1 MGGGITRNGQRHCLG
16 SRAKPRCSYV
26 GTSETPAF
34 NPGLHTVGT
43 KQTRRAISMAKE
55 ACLLLKVFLDTLT
68 PSLVDIPC
76 ALWTSL
82 PRLRL
87 LLPVGLLPD
96 DERGVM
102 VCSDSPRP
110 GPTWEP
116 GVPWGFRSQSR
127 PRGISRSRPD
137 WALKLASN

>member
-16 SRAKPRCSYV
+16 SRAKPKCSYV

-34 NPGLHTVGT
+34 NPGLRTVGA

-55 ACLLLKVFLDTLT
+55 ACLLLKVFSDTLT
-68 PSLVDIPC
+68 PSLMDIPW

-87 LLPVGLLPD
+87 LLPVGLQPD
-96 DERGVM
+96 DERGGGGVM
-102 VCSDSPRP
+102 GC
-110 GPTWEP
+110 
-116 GVPWGFRSQSR
+116 
-127 PRGISRSRPD
+127 
-137 WALKLASN
+137 